1 MKSISLLFLS
11 VQWMSL
17 LLSAGESPSAGMAGN
32 RVLLLLGEC
41 GKGVWCL
48 LSFQGM
54 DSQCGCQEVMC
65 AQRAPVTFGG
75 WRTKT
80 PSPAQALLGTCPLYL
95 FGAGGFVWI
104 GFCFAQGRG
113 DFHLSCQAE
122 EIGWSSG
129 CPCQQCRLRISS
141 LGCSHLLGRKETG
154 PARLVGMIVVRVG
167 MPCSG
172 VVRCC

>member
-1 MKSISLLFLS
+1 
-11 VQWMSL
+11 
-17 LLSAGESPSAGMAGN
+17 MAGN